1 MRKLNDLLERDVNE
15 ELGSDP
21 VLDDS
26 RILVSTDDAWSSLT
40 EAVQTVADVK
50 QGSQDPGGVA
60 GVRTVSG
67 WSTPGS
73 QRSSTTSSLAEPA

>member
-26 RILVSTDDAWSSLT
+26 RILVSTDDAWSS
-40 EAVQTVADVK
+40 
-50 QGSQDPGGVA
+50 
-60 GVRTVSG
+60 
-67 WSTPGS
+67 
-73 QRSSTTSSLAEPA
+73 